1 LWNAE
6 LLAGL
11 YIIFSEIGGDT
22 EMAKYMLLLRGGND
36 EWANFTPEQ
45 AQEIMQKYYTWS
57 SELNGDGKGKVLEGD
72 ALREGGRVLS
82 VAADRSIVD
91 GPYAETKESIGGY
104 YVIEATDIDEAVEIS
119 RGCPTLLH
127 GGVVEIREVNETP
140 MAS

>member
-1 LWNAE
+1 
-6 LLAGL
+6 
-11 YIIFSEIGGDT
+11 
-22 EMAKYMLLLRGGND
+22 MLLLRGGND

-82 VAADRSIVD
+82 VGTDRSIVD

-104 YVIEATDIDEAVEIS
+104 YVIEAADIDEAVEIS

-127 GGVVEIREVNETP
+127 GGVVEIREVNENP